1 MIKIVIKIVKYVGLF
16 LLALLMYGIVVT
28 LLSFIPVNSYDSR
41 TLIPAQKIEIYLLTN
56 GVHTDIVLPVKNE
69 YFNWSKQVKF
79 TDTKAKDST
88 AQFMAIGWGDRG
100 FYLET
105 PTWSDLK
112 VSTAL
117 NAATG
122 LSSSALHITFY
133 KSLKEGI
140 DCKKITIDSIEYKK
154 LIVFI
159 NDSFQLNNGNVTKI
173 DTKAV
178 YGNNDAFYE
187 AKGSYSLF
195 YTCNTWANQALK
207 AANQKA
213 ALWTISDSGI
223 FRHYKN

>member
-1 MIKIVIKIVKYVGLF
+1 MKTIKKLLKYIAIFILSLF
-16 LLALLMYGIVVT
+16 TYLLIVT
-28 LLSFIPVNSYDSR
+28 LLSFVSVNEDLVENQKEIP
-41 TLIPAQKIEIYLLTN
+41 IYILTN
-56 GVHTDIVLPVKNE
+56 GVHTDIVLPIKNE
-69 YFNWSKQVKF
+69 HYDWTSRLKFEHTKSK
-79 TDTKAKDST
+79 DTTYQYVAL
-88 AQFMAIGWGDRG
+88 GWGDKG

-140 DCKKITIDSIEYKK
+140 DCKKITIDSNEYKK

-213 ALWTISDSGI
+213 ALWTISDTGI